1 MADYL
6 NIGTNIILPFDPRR
20 TRLILGTL
28 EYVAAEVIVSKI
40 VRKLMRADTKGWLE
54 LGYIHALSMP
64 FLGGAAA
71 FVERNSGYRGTDSAN
86 KAVGVVTNVMDG
98 AKGIPAVL
106 IAQYIIQ
113 AFSKGFHVPW
123 FNLKDLLITGA
134 TKAITRPVIG
144 FIIQYLPT
152 AAQVNLMVVEEL
164 VNRQRFASS
173 LRSDKK

>member
-20 TRLILGTL
+20 TRLLLGTL
-28 EYVAAEVIVSKI
+28 EYVAAEVIVAKI
-40 VRKLMRADTKGWLE
+40 VRKLLRADNKGWLE

-71 FVERNSGYRGTDSAN
+71 FVAPTSNYLGTSERGQ
-86 KAVGVVTNVMDG
+86 AVGVVDNVTDG

-113 AFSKGFHVPW
+113 SFSKGFHVPW
-123 FNLKDLLITGA
+123 FNLKDLFITCGA
-134 TKAITRPVIG
+134 KALTRPLVG
-144 FIIQYLPT
+144 FVYKYLPDNMAT
-152 AAQVNLMVVEEL
+152 NLAVVDNL
-164 VNRQRFASS
+164 IRRQRNASS
-173 LRSDKK
+173 LKSD

>member
-6 NIGTNIILPFDPRR
+6 NIGTNIILPFAPRR

-86 KAVGVVTNVMDG
+86 KAVGAVTNVMDG

-123 FNLKDLLITGA
+123 FNLKDLFITAGS
-134 TKAITRPVIG
+134 KALTRPLLG
-144 FIIQYLPT
+144 FIVPYLANDLVT
-152 AAQVNLMVVEEL
+152 NLQIIDAMVAKQ
-164 VNRQRFASS
+164 RQSSS
-173 LRSDKK
+173 LRRGN

>member
-28 EYVAAEVIVSKI
+28 EYVAAEVVVTKI
-40 VRKLMRADTKGWLE
+40 VRKLMRAENKGWLE
-54 LGYIHALSMP
+54 LAYIHALSMP

-71 FVERNSGYRGTDSAN
+71 FVAAADRYEGTAESGG
-86 KAVGVVTNVMDG
+86 AVGVVNNVVDG

-113 AFSKGFHVPW
+113 SFSKGFHVPW
-123 FNLKDLLITGA
+123 FNLKDLFVTA
-134 TKAITRPVIG
+134 ASKALTRPLVG
-144 FIIQYLPT
+144 FVYKYLPDDMAT
-152 AAQVNLMVVEEL
+152 NLAVVDQMIR
-164 VNRQRFASS
+164 RQRNTSS
-173 LRSDKK
+173 LKRD